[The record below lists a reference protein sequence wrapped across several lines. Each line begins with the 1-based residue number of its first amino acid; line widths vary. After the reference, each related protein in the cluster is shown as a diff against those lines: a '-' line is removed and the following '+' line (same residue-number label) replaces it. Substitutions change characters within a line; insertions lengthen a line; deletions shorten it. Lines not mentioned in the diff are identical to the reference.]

1 MEESTPH
8 PEGTPE
14 EGSVRDRRCG
24 RCQVTF
30 AGDPDSHAAAQLGWW
45 LCPPCREALVGHQTP
60 GRW

>member
-1 MEESTPH
+1 MEEPTPH

-30 AGDPDSHAAAQLGWW
+30 AGEEKPWMVVNTGVDT
-45 LCPPCREALVGHQTP
+45 RAL
-60 GRW
+60 